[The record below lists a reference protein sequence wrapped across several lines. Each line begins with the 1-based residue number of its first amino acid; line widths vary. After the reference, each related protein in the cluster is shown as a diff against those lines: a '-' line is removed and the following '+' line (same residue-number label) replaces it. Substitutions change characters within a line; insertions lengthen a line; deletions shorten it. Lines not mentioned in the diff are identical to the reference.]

1 MLVKLLTQ
9 RVGELA
15 EETEMETEG
24 TTWTEVM
31 ENIETILELAEH
43 SAEVNGDVV
52 RVIVEFD
59 PRIVEFDPRDEDE
72 NGGDDDEDGTD
83 D

>member
-1 MLVKLLTQ
+1 MQVRLLTQ

-15 EETEMETEG
+15 EETEIETEG

-59 PRIVEFDPRDEDE
+59 PQDEDE
-72 NGGDDDEDGTD
+72 NGGDDDADDTD

>member
-1 MLVKLLTQ
+1 MQVRLLTQ

-15 EETEMETEG
+15 EETEIETEG

-59 PRIVEFDPRDEDE
+59 PRDEDE